1 MSARST
7 SGSLGALSSPER
19 VVSPSNNRIPEFVSK
34 VREDASNRAGRA
46 GVLGH
51 PALSLLGSVRIER
64 VRLIIP
70 EPALVVLVGPSGA
83 GKSTF
88 AGMHFKLTE
97 IISSDSLR
105 AMLSDDP
112 SDQDASAEAFRV
124 LAILANGRL
133 KRRLTTVIDAT
144 NLRAANRRRFI
155 QLASR
160 YGIPAIAV
168 AFDLPPEQY
177 LAHNRRRPDRVVDDD
192 VVADQASRMRDAMAS
207 LPTEGYSAL
216 SVISDPRE
224 LSSTTVERIRPP
236 LP

>member
-1 MSARST
+1 M
-7 SGSLGALSSPER
+7 
-19 VVSPSNNRIPEFVSK
+19 
-34 VREDASNRAGRA
+34 
-46 GVLGH
+46 LGH
-51 PALSLLGSVRIER
+51 PALSLVGSVRIER

-88 AGMHFKLTE
+88 AGMHFKPTE

-144 NLRAANRRRFI
+144 NLRAANRRRFR

-168 AFDLPPEQY
+168 AFDLSPEQY
-177 LAHNRRRPDRVVDDD
+177 QAHNRRRPDRVVEDD
-192 VVADQASRMRDAMAS
+192 VVADQASRMRDAMAA
-207 LPTEGYSAL
+207 LPLEGYSAL
-216 SVISDPRE
+216 YTFRQPTNMAT
-224 LSSTTVERIRPP
+224 STVDRSATTT
-236 LP
+236 

>member
-1 MSARST
+1 
-7 SGSLGALSSPER
+7 
-19 VVSPSNNRIPEFVSK
+19 
-34 VREDASNRAGRA
+34 
-46 GVLGH
+46 VLGH

-88 AGMHFKLTE
+88 AGMHFKPTE
-97 IISSDSLR
+97 IISSDLLR

-112 SDQDASAEAFRV
+112 SDQDASAEAFGV

-144 NLRAANRRRFI
+144 NLRAANRRRFR
-155 QLASR
+155 QLAKR

-177 LAHNRRRPDRVVDDD
+177 LARNRRRPDRIVAAEVVE
-192 VVADQASRMRDAMAS
+192 DQASRMRDAMAS
-207 LPTEGYSAL
+207 LPLEEYAML
-216 SVISDPRE
+216 YVLSDPASVR
-224 LSSTTVERIRPP
+224 STEVVRNGFVGDVPAVR
-236 LP
+236 